1 MVIVVSGALLV
12 LTAGWVWRGRSP
24 RARGWVRDA
33 SGRRLLFALVPGLGL
48 LIFGGGAL
56 SLAQRVAPGLFGLV
70 TAVVGLPM
78 LFGAAL
84 VVAGMVH
91 VPTWWGPR
99 WYRSGKSGGA
109 TGIRAKVLPAILDRA
124 GVRDA
129 GESARMVEG
138 VAPIGSWSAAW
149 VYDPDTD
156 ERAHELSARGA
167 VAGRLFVYRVGIV
180 FVASAVEKKAWGR
193 DIVLGIDIADIT
205 DARKL
210 PPRAGADGHPRK
222 GVLHRSLYPRLGIYT
237 RHGDYVFDLA
247 GSRARRV
254 AELVRSALPGNGVR
268 QH

>member
-12 LTAGWVWRGRSP
+12 VTAAWTWRGHSL

-33 SGRRLLFALVPGLGL
+33 SGRRLLFAVAPGLGL
-48 LIFGGGAL
+48 LTLGGGAL
-56 SLAQRVAPGLFGLV
+56 SFAQRVAPGVFGLV
-70 TAVVGLPM
+70 TSVVALPM
-78 LFGAAL
+78 LFGAVL

-91 VPTWWGPR
+91 LPSWWAPR
-99 WYRSGKSGGA
+99 WYRSGKGGGA

-129 GESARMVEG
+129 AESARMVEG
-138 VAPIGSWSAAW
+138 VEPIGSWSAAW

-167 VAGRLFVYRVGIV
+167 VAGRLSVYPVGIV
-180 FVASAVEKKAWGR
+180 FAASAVEKQAWGR

-222 GVLHRSLYPRLGIYT
+222 GVLHRSLYPRLGVYT

-247 GSRARRV
+247 GSRAHRV
-254 AELVRSALPGNGVR
+254 AQLVRSSLPGNGVR
-268 QH
+268 QR